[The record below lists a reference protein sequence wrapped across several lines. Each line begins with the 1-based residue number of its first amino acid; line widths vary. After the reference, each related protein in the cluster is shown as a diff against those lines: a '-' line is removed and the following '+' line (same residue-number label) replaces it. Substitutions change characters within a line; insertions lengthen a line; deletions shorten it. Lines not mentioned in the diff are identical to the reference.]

1 MNNVLHDTNVQQLR
15 NNLKLLIVLG
25 RMSTILT
32 VLLKIT
38 TYT

>member
-1 MNNVLHDTNVQQLR
+1 MNNVLHETNVQQLR